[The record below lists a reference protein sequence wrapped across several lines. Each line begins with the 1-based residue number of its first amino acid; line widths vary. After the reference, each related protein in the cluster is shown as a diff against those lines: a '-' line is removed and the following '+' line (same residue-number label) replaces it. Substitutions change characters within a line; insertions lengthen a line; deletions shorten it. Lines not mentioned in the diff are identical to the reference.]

1 MACFKTA
8 IVKTI
13 AHDARTRSKESKVK
27 KEALLMD
34 VDAPTV
40 ADAALQKQC
49 SFVIHGHTH
58 QPGEY
63 ALSEELKR
71 FVLPDWRFCAANCF
85 KGGYLTFI
93 NATPVLQTFQ

>member
-1 MACFKTA
+1 
-8 IVKTI
+8 
-13 AHDARTRSKESKVK
+13 
-27 KEALLMD
+27 MD

-71 FVLPDWRFCAANCF
+71 FVLPDWRFGAANCF